1 VNSSLIEWE
10 GLELNFSP
18 RVIRHKDAPTYL
30 GVNINY
36 FDRNIR
42 PDLPEIQF
50 GPQMIG
56 YDKIDLDRW
65 LDDYKARNGWPGK
78 GKEAKKPCRQKS
90 KEFQVLSCVGKPGG
104 STRNLEAKEFA
115 KAVKRAITT
124 RR

>member
-1 VNSSLIEWE
+1 MRVE
-10 GLELNFSP
+10 P

-30 GVNINY
+30 GVNVNY
-36 FDRNIR
+36 FNKHIR
-42 PDLPEIQF
+42 PELLEISF

-65 LDDYKARNGWPGK
+65 LDDYKARNGRPGK
-78 GKEAKKPCRQKS
+78 GKEAKKPIRQKS
-90 KEFQVLSCVGKPGG
+90 KEFQVLSCVEKPGG

>member
-1 VNSSLIEWE
+1 MD
-10 GLELNFSP
+10 FSP

-36 FDRNIR
+36 FDRKIR

-65 LDDYKARNGWPGK
+65 LDDYKARNGRPGK
-78 GKEAKKPCRQKS
+78 GKEANKPCRQKS
-90 KEFQVLSCVGKPGG
+90 KEFRALSYVEKPGG
-104 STRNLEAKEFA
+104 STKKSLENEFA
-115 KAVKRAITT
+115 KVVAQAITKK
-124 RR
+124 R